1 MGFVWVLNVLALL
14 LLISNIALFVIMHLR
29 TNDYSIIYNAVSDYA
44 IGNTNRLFRIY
55 LWAGSLGYICLFCM
69 VLLSPVLRLEKI
81 FPILLALVIIFRIL
95 LVFFKTNIEG
105 QKTTINGIIHYILAI
120 GNFSFV
126 YIFIVKYDIRSRI
139 IVELRNYQS
148 LVKNYEIV
156 LTIALIGVVISMFKP
171 LRILFGIIERIY
183 ILGIALWFIG
193 FCSIYLFIIK

>member
-95 LVFFKTNIEG
+95 LGSFKTNIEG
-105 QKTTINGIIHYILAI
+105 QKTTING
-120 GNFSFV
+120 
-126 YIFIVKYDIRSRI
+126 VKDLHQRWRLGMCEPLKA
-139 IVELRNYQS
+139 VLLGATLR
-148 LVKNYEIV
+148 V
-156 LTIALIGVVISMFKP
+156 A
-171 LRILFGIIERIY
+171 
-183 ILGIALWFIG
+183 A
-193 FCSIYLFIIK
+193 